1 MATDNSSPR
10 RIVRKAPVDYPPV
23 DGRPVDKDRE
33 FLTTSALFS
42 IDTVLGWVRQVQRRA
57 LLVGRR
63 RPAGRYVDIRDRVW
77 ATDLGVSRQLKTAI
91 QESKQ
96 NRRDNDTPPIHW
108 KGVLHMKD
116 PFSLACYPLVIQEVR
131 PRTIIEIGSYHGGSA
146 LWLADILGI
155 FGLEDTH
162 VHSFDVNLGRIA
174 VEDPR
179 ITFHRADST
188 HVEDYA
194 AELLLSLP
202 HPWLLIEDAHV
213 NVYEVLTYFD
223 RFLQS
228 EDFIIIEDTL
238 WPEFY
243 PDLKRFL
250 LDHNGQYLVDTTHTD
265 LFGYNVTWHLNGY
278 IRKMRD

>member
-1 MATDNSSPR
+1 M
-10 RIVRKAPVDYPPV
+10 
-23 DGRPVDKDRE
+23 
-33 FLTTSALFS
+33 
-42 IDTVLGWVRQVQRRA
+42 QRRA
-57 LLVGRR
+57 LLARRR
-63 RPAGRYVDIRDRVW
+63 RPAGRYVDIRDRAW
-77 ATDLGVSRQLKTAI
+77 ATDLGVSQQLKAAI
-91 QESKQ
+91 QESKH
-96 NRRDNDTPPIHW
+96 NLRDNEIPPIHW

-162 VHSFDVNLGRIA
+162 VHSFDVDLGQIA

-179 ITFHRADST
+179 ITFHQADSN
-188 HVEDYA
+188 HVEEYA
-194 AELLLSLP
+194 AELLLSLH

-213 NVYEVLTYFD
+213 NLYELLTYFD
-223 RFLQS
+223 RFLKY

-238 WPEFY
+238 WPEKY

-250 LDHNGQYLVDTTHTD
+250 LDHNGQYLVDTTYTD